1 MESRTHSI
9 FQAEVGMAI
18 LSGID
23 ALPHPYVLFD
33 DRGRLQYSNP
43 RFAQV
48 FGEEAGKTNFF
59 TLLRDKLGIDD
70 FSRSFSDSEG
80 ESLCIGFLKQ
90 QGGPPKTFR
99 LLGAQVTNGRRA
111 LFQCILS
118 QVKPLVAL
126 QFGISGIEMRDK
138 VSLAEFVGSIAVEM
152 DPDETGQ
159 HLIRTSQMLDR
170 LCRTMKASGVCN
182 LPEADIEAASM
193 YSILHD
199 VGKMRIPAELLHKP
213 EKLSEFEWGIIKSH
227 VVSGLTIA
235 ETMKLPKIATDLIA
249 YHHCR
254 WDGVRDRWD
263 EALQARDPER
273 GGYPFSAKGV
283 DIPILARAFA
293 YVDVFD
299 ALVTPRSYKP
309 AWSAWEATAHIR
321 DTLVGTHL
329 DPGIFPSFHQSLDG
343 VPCWSESAP

>member
-1 MESRTHSI
+1 MEPRTTSI

-43 RFAQV
+43 RFVQV
-48 FGEEAGKTNFF
+48 FGEWDGETDIF

-70 FSRSFSDSEG
+70 FFRSLADKEG

-90 QGGPPKTFR
+90 NDGPPKTFR
-99 LLGAQVTNGRRA
+99 LLGAQVTDGRRA
-111 LFQCILS
+111 LFQCLFS
-118 QVKPLVAL
+118 KVKPLVAL
-126 QFGISGIEMRDK
+126 QLGISGIEMRDK
-138 VSLAEFVGSIAVEM
+138 VRLAEFIGSIAVEM
-152 DPDETGQ
+152 DPEETGQ

-170 LCRTMKASGVCN
+170 LCRTMKASGACN
-182 LPEADIEAASM
+182 LPEADIQAAST

-213 EKLSEFEWGIIKSH
+213 ERLSEFEWSIIKSH

-235 ETMKLPKIATDLIA
+235 ETLKLPKIATDIIA

-254 WDGVRDRWD
+254 WDGVQDRWD
-263 EALQARDPER
+263 ETLRARDPER
-273 GGYPFSAKGV
+273 GGYPFSAKRT

-309 AWSAWEATAHIR
+309 AWSAWEAAAHIR

-329 DPGIFPSFHQSLDG
+329 DPEIYPSFLQSLDG
-343 VPCWSESAP
+343 PFCAD